1 MELGLT
7 GKRALVLGAS
17 RGLGRGIAL
26 ALAAEGASVM
36 IVGRNA
42 ERLEQVINEGQGL
55 PGELI
60 AETCDLAAA
69 GAARTLA
76 DAARRRLGGV
86 DVLVLNG
93 GGPPPGPISAVDES
107 AWRTHFDA
115 MVTPLIGLTHELL
128 PEMRDRGFGRVLL
141 LASSGVRQPIPQL
154 GISNTL
160 RAGLAA
166 WAKTLSLEV
175 AADGVTVNLL
185 LPGRIATERVAALD
199 AAAAKRE
206 GVDVETIAARS
217 RQTIPVGRYGNV
229 EEFAAMAAFLASPLA
244 SYVTGAQ
251 IPIDGGLIKGL

>member
-36 IVGRNA
+36 IVGRSA
-42 ERLEQVINEGQGL
+42 ERLEQVIDEGKGL

-69 GAARTLA
+69 DAARSLAAAART
-76 DAARRRLGGV
+76 RLGGV

-93 GGPPPGPISAVDES
+93 GGPPPGPISAVDERT
-107 AWRTHFDA
+107 WRTHFDA

-199 AAAAKRE
+199 AAAAQRE

-217 RQTIPVGRYGNV
+217 RQTIPVGRYGKV
-229 EEFAAMAAFLASPLA
+229 EEFAAAATFLASPLA
-244 SYVTGAQ
+244 SYITGAQ